1 MRVFNMRLQEIETR
15 MAAIKLELDN
25 DGADLDA
32 SETEITALK
41 EERKGILD
49 KAEKRKA
56 LLDGVAGL
64 ENPTIIKT
72 FEDEKESRKME
83 FNKDKVL
90 GSAEYRSGFLKRLQN
105 VELNEVEQR
114 ALTTA
119 SNSVGAAL
127 PTQTQDDILTKIK
140 EYAPLLNEVTL
151 LQVAGNV
158 KFTVEGTVNDAAL
171 HTEGA
176 TISASADTL
185 VTVSLGGYEITKLIT
200 ISKSV
205 ATMSINAFESW
216 LVNMLAE
223 SIANKI
229 SAYLISGTGSSQP
242 EGIEKAQTWGSTN
255 SVSVALAG
263 SLTAANVQTLCGL
276 LPGGYDNGAKFLMSK
291 KTLFTDFMPLQD
303 NAKHALVSKEG
314 NTYYVYGYPVMFD
327 ERVIFHEAYLGNYK
341 KAIVANLAEDVSVNS
356 GIDLKTNSFDYL
368 GCAIFDSKVAIGEA
382 VVKLVK
388 ATA

>member
-1 MRVFNMRLQEIETR
+1 MTRLQEIESR
-15 MAAIKLELDN
+15 MTAIKVELDV

-32 SETEITALK
+32 LETEINSLK
-41 EERKGILD
+41 EERKALTD
-49 KAEKRKA
+49 KIEKRKA
-56 LLDGVAGL
+56 LLDGVANL

-72 FEDEKESRKME
+72 FEDEKEKRTME
-83 FNKDKVL
+83 FNKDNVL
-90 GSAEYRSGFLKRLQN
+90 GSVEYRSGFLKRLQN
-105 VELNEVEQR
+105 VEMNEIEKR

-119 SNSVGAAL
+119 EASVGAAL
-127 PTQTQDDILTKIK
+127 PTQTQNDILTKVK
-140 EYAPLLNEVTL
+140 QYAPLLDEITL

-158 KFTVEGTVNDAAL
+158 KFAVEGTVNDAAL
-171 HTEGA
+171 HSEGA
-176 TISASADTL
+176 SITASADTMI
-185 VTVSLGGYEITKLIT
+185 TVSLGGYEITKLIT

-216 LVNMLAE
+216 LTNMLAE
-223 SIANKI
+223 AIANKI

-242 EGIEKAQTWGSTN
+242 TGIEKAQTWGATN

-276 LPGGYDNGAKFLMSK
+276 LPGGYDNSAKFLMSK

-314 NTYYVYGYPVMFD
+314 NTYYVYGYPVIFD
-327 ERVIFHEAYLGNYK
+327 ERVTYHEAYLGNYK
-341 KAIVANLAEDVSVNS
+341 KAIIGNLAENVSVNS
-356 GIDLKTNSFDYL
+356 AFDIKTNSFDFL
-368 GCAIFDSKVAIGEA
+368 GCAIFDSKVGIGEA

-388 ATA
+388 AVA

>member
-1 MRVFNMRLQEIETR
+1 MRLQEIEGR
-15 MAAIKLELDN
+15 LSAIKAEIDTDGVDLEALE
-25 DGADLDA
+25 
-32 SETEITALK
+32 SEINSLK

-64 ENPTIIKT
+64 ENPTVIKT

-83 FNKDKVL
+83 FNKDNVL

-140 EYAPLLNEVTL
+140 QYAPLLNEITL

-176 TISASADTL
+176 SITASADTL
-185 VTVSLGGYEITKLIT
+185 VTVSLAGYEITKLVT

-205 ATMSINAFESW
+205 ATMSINAFETW

-223 SIANKI
+223 AIANKI
-229 SAYLISGTGSSQP
+229 SAFLISGTGSSQP
-242 EGIEKAQTWGSTN
+242 EGIEKAQTWGATN

-263 SLTAANVQTLCGL
+263 SLTTTNVQTLCGL

-291 KTLFTDFMPLQD
+291 KTLFSDFMPLQD

-314 NTYYVYGYPVMFD
+314 NTYYVYGYPVLFD
-327 ERVIFHEAYLGNYK
+327 ERVTYHEAYLGNYK
-341 KAIVANLAEDVSVNS
+341 KAIVGNLAEDVSVNS
-356 GIDLKTNSFDYL
+356 GFDTKTNSFDYL

-382 VVKLVK
+382 VVKIVK
-388 ATA
+388 AAA